1 MTDTV
6 VAVGAGQVSAVLART
21 LRRRKFDGRIVL
33 VGAEPHRPYQRP
45 PLSKEYLVDGDDEDL
60 YLLPEQWCADKDV
73 ELLLG
78 TPVTGLDV
86 AGRSVTLA
94 DGRTIGADAIVL
106 ATGGRAR
113 RLPDVEGDRILYLR
127 TLDDAGRLDQLL
139 QPGARLVVVGGGFIG
154 SEVAAAGRA
163 RGAEVTLV
171 EMLEQPLARVL
182 GTQLGAVCAQ
192 VHVRGGVQL
201 RLGQPVE
208 SIVQS
213 GDVVRVRVGDETLEA
228 DVVVVGVGIEPNVEL
243 ADAAGLKV
251 DNGIVVDEQLRTGA
265 PGIYAAGD
273 VANVHHPLYGKSLR
287 VEHFDAAS
295 KQGAVVANNILGRE
309 STFADPY
316 WFWSDQYDLNLQYTG
331 HATSW
336 DRVVLR
342 GSLDDLAFTAFYLED
357 GVVRAAFAI
366 ERGDDIAAAGQLV
379 AAQARPDPE
388 ALADV
393 DTDLFDLLEGE

>member
-1 MTDTV
+1 MQHDFDYLIVGGGMTAD
-6 VAVGAGQVSAVLART
+6 AAAKAIHEADAEARIGMVSDESHA
-21 LRRRKFDGRIVL
+21 
-33 VGAEPHRPYQRP
+33 PYERP

-192 VHVRGGVQL
+192 VIVRCGFNDATMWADPVASAAMAWLTFVAMAAAVRSDGNMYVRFSWNWLSDRGRRVAEAVSLVLAIVFAIALSFSAWELMEVTKSASVEGV
-201 RLGQPVE
+201 PIDVSWATMY
-208 SIVQS
+208 SIILLS
-213 GDVVRVRVGDETLEA
+213 GAFIVIFTLE
-228 DVVVVGVGIEPNVEL
+228 
-243 ADAAGLKV
+243 
-251 DNGIVVDEQLRTGA
+251 R
-265 PGIYAAGD
+265 
-273 VANVHHPLYGKSLR
+273 
-287 VEHFDAAS
+287 F
-295 KQGAVVANNILGRE
+295 
-309 STFADPY
+309 F
-316 WFWSDQYDLNLQYTG
+316 NLI
-331 HATSW
+331 
-336 DRVVLR
+336 R
-342 GSLDDLAFTAFYLED
+342 G
-357 GVVRAAFAI
+357 
-366 ERGDDIAAAGQLV
+366 AGQ
-379 AAQARPDPE
+379 
-388 ALADV
+388 
-393 DTDLFDLLEGE
+393 